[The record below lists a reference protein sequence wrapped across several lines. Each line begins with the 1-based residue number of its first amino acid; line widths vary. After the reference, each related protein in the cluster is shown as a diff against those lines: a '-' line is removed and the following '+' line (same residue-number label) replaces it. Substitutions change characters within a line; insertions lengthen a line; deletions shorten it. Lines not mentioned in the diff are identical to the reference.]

1 LELPRIVEEYAAE
14 AIAALRPLRPW
25 DSFTVADLRW
35 VVECAATSLP
45 EIEKATLRVVA
56 LKISASLSDAA
67 RLLGMAPVSLARWLG
82 RRSQPP
88 TANAGLLDFGLA
100 RSLTATRA
108 STSLSGTPHYIAPE
122 RIRGEPASPASDV

>member
-56 LKISASLSDAA
+56 IKMSASLSDAA

-88 TANAGLLDFGLA
+88 TANAGL
-100 RSLTATRA
+100 RRC
-108 STSLSGTPHYIAPE
+108 
-122 RIRGEPASPASDV
+122 

>member
-1 LELPRIVEEYAAE
+1 VPGVEVGIGETTLIAESPRSI
-14 AIAALRPLRPW
+14 ALRDFCARLLGWGGDHMPAVDHALRALRLAVACRSPLILRGEG
-25 DSFTVADLRW
+25 DLRW

-56 LKISASLSDAA
+56 LKMSASLSDAA

-88 TANAGLLDFGLA
+88 TANAGL
-100 RSLTATRA
+100 RRC
-108 STSLSGTPHYIAPE
+108 
-122 RIRGEPASPASDV
+122 